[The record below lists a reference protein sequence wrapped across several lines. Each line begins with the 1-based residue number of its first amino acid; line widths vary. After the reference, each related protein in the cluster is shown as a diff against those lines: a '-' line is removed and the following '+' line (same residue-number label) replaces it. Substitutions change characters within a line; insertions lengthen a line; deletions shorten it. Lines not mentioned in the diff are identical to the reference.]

1 MKARRLRRENELY
14 HCQVKSNFLKV
25 TRPVPGHLIRFR
37 LISLSRVSSLDHL
50 ESRKEYI
57 SMGWMDTVK
66 DFSIFMPSYISE
78 SDICLTFV
86 LNNSGNISSR
96 LILPLLVAQVMPRG
110 L

>member
-1 MKARRLRRENELY
+1 MQCRA
-14 HCQVKSNFLKV
+14 VA
-25 TRPVPGHLIRFR
+25 GHLIRFM
-37 LISLSRVSSLDHL
+37 LINLSRVSSLDHRD
-50 ESRKEYI
+50 SRKEYI

-66 DFSIFMPSYISE
+66 DFSIFMPSYIKD

-96 LILPLLVAQVMPRG
+96 LILPPLVAQVMPRG